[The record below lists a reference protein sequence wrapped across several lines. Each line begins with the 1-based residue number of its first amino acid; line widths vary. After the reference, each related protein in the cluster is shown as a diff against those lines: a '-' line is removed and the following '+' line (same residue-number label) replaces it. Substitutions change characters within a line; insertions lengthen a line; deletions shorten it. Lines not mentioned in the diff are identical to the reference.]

1 VGRGCGC
8 VKSPVMPVCVNGGR
22 RAVSNRRETRIVA
35 GFAGGEGGWRRW
47 SAVGEA

>member
-22 RAVSNRRETRIVA
+22 RAVSSRREARIV
-35 GFAGGEGGWRRW
+35 AGGEGGWRRW